1 MGEGEP
7 TMNALLLTLAMALA
21 DDAEALDKFKADIKG
36 KDGAGRSACVEELAK
51 TKSAK
56 ICAKLS
62 SLLTTEVGEVRIAAA
77 KGLGEQDDKKHAVPY
92 LLAAVTP
99 NAKELPV
106 LAAILAALGKLG
118 EESGAPEV
126 NKGIANEN
134 LDVASVAVEA
144 AGEIKSP
151 TSFDPLIKALKE
163 CEDVLKPR
171 DKNAPGG
178 KFGGGFGRLGGGNG
192 QNYKDM
198 RDRATKLKPE
208 IQKVLVSMAKVN
220 CQDAQDWEGWWKE
233 HRATWK
239 AEK

>member
-1 MGEGEP
+1 
-7 TMNALLLTLAMALA
+7 MNALLLTLAMALA

-51 TKSAK
+51 TKSGK
-56 ICAKLS
+56 VCAKLA

-77 KGLGEQDDKKHAVPY
+77 KGLEGQDDKKHAVAY
-92 LLAAVTP
+92 LLAALPP
-99 NAKELPV
+99 NSKEFPV
-106 LAAILAALGKLG
+106 VAAILSALGKLG

-134 LDVASVAVEA
+134 LDVAKSAVEA

-163 CEDVLKPR
+163 CEEALKPR
-171 DKNAPGG
+171 DKNNPGG
-178 KFGGGFGRLGGGNG
+178 KFGGGGLGRLGGGNG
-192 QNYKDM
+192 QNP
-198 RDRATKLKPE
+198 RDARERATMLKPE
-208 IQKVLVSMAKVN
+208 IQKVLVAMAKVN
-220 CQDAQDWEGWWKE
+220 CQDAQDWENWWKE

-239 AEK
+239 SEK